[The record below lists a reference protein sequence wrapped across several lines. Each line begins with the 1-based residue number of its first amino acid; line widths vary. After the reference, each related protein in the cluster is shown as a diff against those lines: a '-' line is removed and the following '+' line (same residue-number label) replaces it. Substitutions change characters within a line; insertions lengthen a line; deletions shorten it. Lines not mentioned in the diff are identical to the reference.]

1 LFEIQGE
8 VKSADITEGRV
19 VFADVPEELALMVGA
34 SALLLLCFWG
44 LLRWSFHRRI
54 ENLVRATERLAAG
67 EPFDSNPSFTSSELA
82 RLSGAFERMSQRIA
96 ESTSALR
103 EANERM
109 RVEISERN
117 SVEEAL
123 RNSEQ
128 RLRSIWE
135 NSLEPLRLT
144 DAKGTVLTA
153 NPSYCRMMERRLEE
167 VQGFPYTEV
176 YQRDQAEEKLARYVE
191 KFRNRSFERNQT
203 KRVTLLSGRTVDVE
217 ASYSFIEIE
226 GDDPLLL
233 AIFRDVT
240 ERTAFV
246 EQLNNAKEF
255 SENLV
260 KTATVMIVGVDS
272 QERITLF
279 NEAAEQVSGFSK
291 AEMQGAPWN
300 RLVDGA
306 EETAV
311 RLGAAGHR
319 STFEARL
326 ITKNGEQRLISWQTN
341 AILENG
347 RPTGIICFGTDVT
360 ESKQQEEHRRA
371 LERKMV
377 DAQKLESLGILAGGI
392 AHDFNNLLA
401 AILGNA
407 NLAQLKLPA
416 AQAEIGT
423 YLKNVE
429 KTAMR
434 AADLCR
440 QLLAYSGKARF
451 AMQVLD
457 VNDVVR
463 ETLELLEVSITK
475 KAALRVELRHGV
487 ASAVADPTQ
496 LRQVIMNLVI
506 NASEAIG
513 DRSGLIRVRTGLI
526 QADAE
531 YFADAYGAGEIAPGE
546 YVFVEVIDNGSG
558 MSAETQ
564 KRIFDPFFTTKF
576 TGRGLGLAAVLGI
589 VRGHNGALKLASTV
603 GKGSVFRFLLPAA
616 PAPVPDANEKRGGG
630 RVDWKGDGTIL
641 VVDDDPAVRAVIA
654 RMVEAFGFDVLQAV
668 DGRHGVEVFTEN
680 RADVRAVVLDMTMP
694 NLDGRE
700 AIEQMRRV
708 QDDVKVLLVSGFSEN
723 CATNLA
729 KGGPNG
735 FLQKPFNPE
744 ELKMKLR
751 SILRG

>member
-1 LFEIQGE
+1 
-8 VKSADITEGRV
+8 
-19 VFADVPEELALMVGA
+19 VFGDVPEELALMWGA
-34 SALLLLCFWG
+34 SALVLFLFWG
-44 LLRWSFHRRI
+44 FLRRSFQRRT

-67 EPFDSNPSFTSSELA
+67 EPFNPDPRLTSDELT
-82 RLSGAFERMSQRIA
+82 RLSAAFERMSQRIA
-96 ESTSALR
+96 QSTGALR

-109 RVEISERN
+109 RVEITERN

-128 RLRSIWE
+128 RFRSIWE
-135 NSLEPLRLT
+135 NSQEPLRLT
-144 DAKGTVLTA
+144 DSKGAVLAA

-167 VQGFPYTEV
+167 IQGFPYTEV
-176 YQRDQAEEKLARYVE
+176 YQRDRAEEKLARYME
-191 KFRNRSFERNQT
+191 NFRHRSFERHQT
-203 KRVTLLSGRTVDVE
+203 KQVTLLSGRTVAVE
-217 ASYSFIEIE
+217 VSYSFIEMA
-226 GDDPLLL
+226 GDHPLLL

-255 SENLV
+255 SENLI
-260 KTATVMIVGVDS
+260 KTANVMIVGVDAE
-272 QERITLF
+272 ERITIF

-291 AEMQGAPWN
+291 TEMQGALWS
-300 RLVDGA
+300 RLVSAA

-319 STFEARL
+319 CTFEAVL
-326 ITKNGEQRLISWQTN
+326 VTKGGEERVISWQTN

-347 RPTGIICFGTDVT
+347 RPNGIICFGTDVT
-360 ESKQQEEHRRA
+360 ESKHQEEHRRA

-407 NLAQLKLPA
+407 NLAQLKLPP
-416 AQAEIGT
+416 AQTEISN

-451 AMQVLD
+451 AMQVID
-457 VNDVVR
+457 VNEVVR

-526 QADAE
+526 EADAN
-531 YFADAYGAGEIAPGE
+531 YFGDAFSAGELAPGQ
-546 YVFVEVIDNGSG
+546 YVFVEVTDNGSG
-558 MSAETQ
+558 MSPETQ

-589 VRGHNGALKLASTV
+589 VRGHSGALKLTSV
-603 GKGSVFRFLLPAA
+603 IGKGSTFRFLLPAA
-616 PAPVPDANEKRGGG
+616 EAPVVDCREYSKGP
-630 RVDWKGDGTIL
+630 VDWKGDGTIL
-641 VVDDDPAVRAVIA
+641 VVDDDPSVRAVIA
-654 RMVEAFGFDVLQAV
+654 RMVEAFGFEVLQAV
-668 DGRHGVEVFTEN
+668 DGRHGVEVFNEN
-680 RADVRAVVLDMTMP
+680 RREVRAVVLDMTMP

-700 AIEQMRRV
+700 AIEQMRRI
-708 QDDVKVLLVSGFSEN
+708 QEDVKVLLVSGFSEN
-723 CATNLA
+723 RAHGACA
-729 KGGPNG
+729 KDGPNA

-744 ELKMKLR
+744 ELKMKLK
-751 SILRG
+751 SILRD

>member
-1 LFEIQGE
+1 M
-8 VKSADITEGRV
+8 
-19 VFADVPEELALMVGA
+19 FANVSEELTLMWGVCALGIA
-34 SALLLLCFWG
+34 FFWFFFK
-44 LLRWSFHRRI
+44 RAFHRRI

-67 EPFDSNPSFTSSELA
+67 EPFKPDAHFTSGELKS
-82 RLSGAFERMSQRIA
+82 LSSAFERMSQRIA
-96 ESTSALR
+96 DSTSALR

-109 RVEISERN
+109 RVEITER
-117 SVEEAL
+117 SFVEEAL
-123 RNSEQ
+123 RNSE
-128 RLRSIWE
+128 RRFRSIWE
-135 NSLEPLRLT
+135 NSLEPMRLT
-144 DAKGTVLTA
+144 DAKGTVLAA
-153 NPSYCRMMERRLEE
+153 NPAYCRMMERTAEE
-167 VQGFPYTEV
+167 VVGAPFTEV
-176 YQRDQAEEKLARYVE
+176 YLRDQAEEKLARYAE
-191 KFRNRSFERNQT
+191 NFRNRTFQRNQT
-203 KRVTLLSGRTVDVE
+203 KRVTLLSGHTVDVE
-217 ASYSFIEIE
+217 ASYSFVEME
-226 GDDPLLL
+226 GDKPLVL

-240 ERTAFV
+240 ERIAFI

-255 SENLV
+255 SENMV
-260 KTATVMIVGVDS
+260 KTATVMIVAVDS
-272 QERITLF
+272 RERITIF

-291 AEMQGAPWN
+291 AEMQGAPWS
-300 RLVDGA
+300 RLVGTA

-319 STFEARL
+319 CTFEANL
-326 ITKNGEQRLISWQTN
+326 VTKSGEERVISWQTN

-347 RPTGIICFGTDVT
+347 RPVGIICFGNDIT
-360 ESKQQEEHRRA
+360 EQKLQEEQRRA

-377 DAQKLESLGILAGGI
+377 DSQKLESLGILAGGI

-407 NLAQLKLPA
+407 NLAQIKLPA
-416 AQAEIGT
+416 AHSEIST

-463 ETLELLEVSITK
+463 ETVELLEVSITK

-506 NASEAIG
+506 NASEAMG
-513 DRSGLIRVRTGLI
+513 DRSGLIRVRTGI
-526 QADAE
+526 VQADVG
-531 YFADAYGAGEIAPGE
+531 YFADSYGSGELAPGD

-589 VRGHNGALKLASTV
+589 VRGHNGALKLSSTL
-603 GKGSVFRFLLPAA
+603 GKGSSFKFLLPAA
-616 PAPVPDANEKRGGG
+616 PVPVPPPDEKSRHGSMN
-630 RVDWKGDGTIL
+630 WKGEGTIL
-641 VVDDDPAVRAVIA
+641 VVDDDPSVRAVIA
-654 RMVEAFGFDVLQAV
+654 RMLEAFGFDVLQAV
-668 DGRHGVEVFTEN
+668 DGRHGVEVYQEN
-680 RADVRAVVLDMTMP
+680 RETVRAVVLDMTMP

-700 AIEQMRRV
+700 AIEQMRGI
-708 QDDVKVLLVSGFSEN
+708 QEDVKVLLVSGFSEN
-723 CATNLA
+723 CTSTGF
-729 KGGPNG
+729 KRGGPNA

-744 ELKMKLR
+744 ELKIKLR
-751 SILRG
+751 SILRN

>member
-1 LFEIQGE
+1 MWGAFALAVAFLWVFFKRAFNQ
-8 VKSADITEGRV
+8 RV
-19 VFADVPEELALMVGA
+19 D
-34 SALLLLCFWG
+34 
-44 LLRWSFHRRI
+44 
-54 ENLVRATERLAAG
+54 NLVRATERLAAG
-67 EPFDSNPSFTSSELA
+67 EPFKADPYFTSQELA
-82 RLSGAFERMSQRIA
+82 RLSSAFERMSHRIE

-109 RVEISERN
+109 RIEITERN
-117 SVEEAL
+117 FVEEAL
-123 RNSEQ
+123 RNSE
-128 RLRSIWE
+128 RRFRSIWE
-135 NSLEPLRLT
+135 NSQEPLRLT
-144 DAKGTVLTA
+144 DAKGTVLAA
-153 NPSYCRMMERRLEE
+153 NPSYCRMMERSPEE
-167 VQGFPYTEV
+167 IVGFPYTEAHE
-176 YQRDQAEEKLARYVE
+176 RDGAGDKLARYVE
-191 KFRNRSFERNQT
+191 NFRNRHFERHQT
-203 KRVTLLSGRTVDVE
+203 KRITLVSGRTVDAEV
-217 ASYSFIEIE
+217 SYSFIDME
-226 GDDPLLL
+226 GDKPLLL

-240 ERTAFV
+240 ERIAFV

-255 SENLV
+255 SENLI
-260 KTATVMIVGVDS
+260 KTANVMIVGVDPE
-272 QERITLF
+272 ERITIF
-279 NEAAEQVSGFSK
+279 NETAEQVSGFSK
-291 AEMQGAPWN
+291 AEMQGEPWN

-319 STFEARL
+319 CTFESKL
-326 ITKNGEQRLISWQTN
+326 VTKGGEERIISWQTN

-347 RPTGIICFGTDVT
+347 RPTGIICFGTDIT
-360 ESKQQEEHRRA
+360 ESKLQEEHRLA

-377 DAQKLESLGILAGGI
+377 DSQKLESLGILAGGI

-407 NLAQLKLPA
+407 NLAQIKLPS
-416 AQAEIGT
+416 AQSEISG

-451 AMQVLD
+451 TMQVLD

-463 ETLELLEVSITK
+463 ETVELLEVSITK

-513 DRSGLIRVRTGLI
+513 DRSGMIRVRTGLV

-531 YFADAYGAGEIAPGE
+531 YFADAYGADQLASGE

-558 MSAETQ
+558 MSPETQ

-589 VRGHNGALKLASTV
+589 VRGHNGALKLSSTV
-603 GKGSVFRFLLPAA
+603 GKGSTFRFLLPAA
-616 PAPVPDANEKRGGG
+616 AIPVPASAGNGATDLLS
-630 RVDWKGDGTIL
+630 WKGDGTIL
-641 VVDDDPAVRAVIA
+641 VVDDDPTVRAVIA
-654 RMVEAFGFDVLQAV
+654 RMLEAFGFDVLQAV
-668 DGRHGVEVFTEN
+668 DGRHGVEVFNEN
-680 RADVRAVVLDMTMP
+680 REEVRAVVLDMTMP

-700 AIEQMRRV
+700 AIEQMRLI
-708 QDDVKVLLVSGFSEN
+708 QDDVKVLLVSGFSET
-723 CATNLA
+723 CTTTGFS
-729 KGGPNG
+729 KGGPNA

-744 ELKMKLR
+744 ELKRKLR
-751 SILRG
+751 SVLRG